1 MFPKK
6 KKTKTSRRRPNQ
18 FARPVFRVGCWNLYQ
33 IQEEIKP
40 RVAYWADF
48 LFNTMRELHTSRRAG
63 RATFTQNM
71 SSSQTEPTRAVA
83 RGYKGWPRAFGFFAQ
98 GDLAGCAG
106 APPDIPAMPDRFRK
120 VTE

>member
-1 MFPKK
+1 MYTHMMLEHVLKK
-6 KKTKTSRRRPNQ
+6 KKTKTSRRRGNQ
-18 FARPVFRVGCWNLYQ
+18 LARPVFRVGCWNLYQ

-83 RGYKGWPRAFGFFAQ
+83 RS
-98 GDLAGCAG
+98 
-106 APPDIPAMPDRFRK
+106 APPAAKTQNRPSTLHFD
-120 VTE
+120 

>member
-1 MFPKK
+1 MYTHMMFEHVSKK
-6 KKTKTSRRRPNQ
+6 KKTKTSRRTANQ

-83 RGYKGWPRAFGFFAQ
+83 RS
-98 GDLAGCAG
+98 
-106 APPDIPAMPDRFRK
+106 APPAAKTQNRPSTLHFP
-120 VTE
+120 

>member
-1 MFPKK
+1 MYTHMMLEHVSEK
-6 KKTKTSRRRPNQ
+6 KKTETSRRRRNQ
-18 FARPVFRVGCWNLYQ
+18 LARPVFRVGCWNLYQ

-40 RVAYWADF
+40 RGLYWADF

-83 RGYKGWPRAFGFFAQ
+83 RSARLAAKTQNRLSTIQFA
-98 GDLAGCAG
+98 
-106 APPDIPAMPDRFRK
+106 
-120 VTE
+120 

>member
-1 MFPKK
+1 MYTHMMFEHVSKK
-6 KKTKTSRRRPNQ
+6 KKTKTSRRRGNQ
-18 FARPVFRVGCWNLYQ
+18 LARPVFRVGCWNLYQ

-71 SSSQTEPTRAVA
+71 TSSQTEPTRAVA
-83 RGYKGWPRAFGFFAQ
+83 RS
-98 GDLAGCAG
+98 
-106 APPDIPAMPDRFRK
+106 APPAAKTQNRPSTLHFP
-120 VTE
+120 

>member
-1 MFPKK
+1 MMLEHVLKK
-6 KKTKTSRRRPNQ
+6 KKTKTSRRRGIAPTQ
-18 FARPVFRVGCWNLYQ
+18 PIFRVGCWNLYQ

-40 RVAYWADF
+40 RGLYWADF

-83 RGYKGWPRAFGFFAQ
+83 RS
-98 GDLAGCAG
+98 
-106 APPDIPAMPDRFRK
+106 APPAAKTQNRLCTLQFA
-120 VTE
+120 